1 MSTDKKIILTVFL
14 MIPTFLIII
23 AVLFYY
29 YLLPKNPLFNYFPEK
44 SGRYPELR
52 WEFNHFQPIYLY
64 SYKDKEGVFIK
75 SLYRNKD
82 KKLRLVD
89 LYLGGNKAGI
99 DLPLAS
105 YTPDDSEKE
114 TVTSVEDIREK
125 FNIGDRFKVAYV
137 SNVFPDL
144 EGDII
149 GFNDPRINEICSDE
163 IRACILAELMTK
175 GYMKYLVDLGV
186 LDRIPKGGYIPV
198 LMMSG
203 YME

>member
-89 LYLGGNKAGI
+89 LYL
-99 DLPLAS
+99 
-105 YTPDDSEKE
+105 
-114 TVTSVEDIREK
+114 VEDIREK

-175 GYMKYLVDLGV
+175 GDMKYLVDLGV